1 MRNIRS
7 EFTANETVKV
17 RQTYAAQIG
26 NRFDAKPLPVRQTYA
41 AQVGK
46 HFATPGPIRV
56 RKPNPNLLQRIVR
69 AFLAAL

>member
-1 MRNIRS
+1 MNDTRS
-7 EFTANETVKV
+7 EYIANQGILVK
-17 RQTYAAQIG
+17 R
-26 NRFDAKPLPVRQTYA
+26 TYA

-46 HFATPGPIRV
+46 HFAMPGPIRV

>member
-1 MRNIRS
+1 MHKERS
-7 EFTANETVKV
+7 EFAANCNITIK
-17 RQTYAAQIG
+17 R
-26 NRFDAKPLPVRQTYA
+26 TYA

-56 RKPNPNLLQRIVR
+56 YKPNPNLLQRIVR